1 MEPKILSIRGARMH
15 NLKNISV
22 DLPRNQ
28 LVVFTGLSGSGK
40 STLAFDTLYAEGQRR
55 YVESLSTYARQ
66 FLGQMDKPD
75 VDSLE
80 GLSPAVSIEQKTT
93 SKNPRSTVGTVTEIY
108 DHLRLLYARCGRPHC
123 PECGSEIQ
131 AQSIEDM
138 VNSLLAE
145 PEGTKVMLL
154 APVVTDRKGRH
165 EQLLS
170 RIRKEGF
177 VRLRINGEMYHA
189 DEMLSLDKN
198 KRHTIEVVVDR
209 LVVKS
214 AIRRRLSDSVSTAVK
229 LTDGFLLVHYPDLQK
244 EQLYSEHAACHACG
258 ISMPQISTQLFSFNN
273 PQGACPQCGG
283 LGVNQF
289 FDPAL
294 VVPDQ
299 SKSIIDGAIAP
310 WGWRSESTYTGQML
324 SSVAEHYG
332 FSLKTPFEKLKEQHQ
347 HVVLYGSG
355 GELIRFHYQKEKR
368 EMTSEVAFEG
378 VIPQLDRRF
387 HETQSPMI
395 RDELAKFMNEQMC
408 SQCRGARLKP
418 EALAVKVGKWSI
430 YELTCFSIG
439 SLLEKLPILPLNS
452 RERKIG
458 EPILKEI
465 VDRLSFLEDV
475 GLGYLSLD
483 RRSGTLSGG
492 EAQRIRLA
500 SQIGSRL
507 AGVLYILDEP
517 SIGLHQRDN
526 QKLINTLIEL
536 RDLGNSVIVV
546 EHDTDTILAADHVLD
561 MGPGAGVHGGEV
573 VYSGGVEGLL
583 TSEDSITGAYLSDR
597 LRIEVPDQRKSTGGK
612 KQRSLRITNAT
623 VNNLKRV
630 DAVFPLGVMTC
641 VTGVSGSGKSSLV
654 IETLY
659 RLAKKALSLK
669 KDSYETSEGGIS
681 GLNYVDK
688 IVDIDQSPIGRTPR
702 SNPATYTGVFTPIRD
717 LFARLPE
724 SRARGY
730 SPGRFS
736 FNVKGGRCEACCGEG
751 LIKIAMHFLPDIYV
765 VCERCNGKR
774 YNMETLDVQYK
785 GKNIHEVLNMTVD
798 EALEF
803 FQNIPAIHA
812 RLQTLF
818 DVGLS
823 YIKLGQSSVTLSGGE
838 AQRVKL
844 ARELSGRPSGKT
856 LYILDEP
863 TTGLHPADIQH
874 LLNVLSRLVDH
885 GNTVVVIEHNL
896 DVVKTADWIL
906 DIGPEGGDGGG
917 TIVACGTPETI
928 AENTESYTGKFLK
941 PVLERQLIAEVG

>member
-1 MEPKILSIRGARMH
+1 LSIRGARMH

-145 PEGTKVMLL
+145 PEGTKVILL
-154 APVVTDRKGRH
+154 APVVTGRKGRH
-165 EQLLS
+165 EQILA

-177 VRLRINGEMYHA
+177 VRLRVNGEMYHA
-189 DEMLSLDKN
+189 DEMLELEKN
-198 KRHTIEVVVDR
+198 KRHTIEVVIDR
-209 LVVKS
+209 LVVKP
-214 AIRRRLSDSVSTAVK
+214 AIRRRLSDSISTAVK
-229 LTDGFLLVHYPDLQK
+229 LTDGFLLVNFPDLQK
-244 EQLYSEHAACHACG
+244 EQLFSEHAACHACG

-273 PQGACPQCGG
+273 PQGACQECGG

-324 SSVAEHYG
+324 SSVADHFG
-332 FSLKTPFEKLKEQHQ
+332 FSLKAPFERLKPEYQ

-368 EMTSEVAFEG
+368 EMTSEIIFEG

-395 RDELAKFMNEQMC
+395 REELAKFMNEQVC
-408 SQCRGARLKP
+408 SQCGGARLKP

-430 YELTCFSIG
+430 HELTCFSIG
-439 SLLEKLPILPLNS
+439 NLLEELPVLPLNS

-573 VYSGGVEGLL
+573 VYSGDVQGLL
-583 TSEDSITGAYLSDR
+583 ASENSVTGAYLSDR
-597 LRIEVPDQRKSTGGK
+597 LRIEVPEKRKTVSGRKRNFLMVNNAST
-612 KQRSLRITNAT
+612 
-623 VNNLKRV
+623 NNLKNV
-630 DAVFPLGVMTC
+630 DVAFPLGVMTC

-659 RLAKKALSLK
+659 QLAKKALSMRK
-669 KDSYETSEGGIS
+669 QSYEGPDGGIS
-681 GLNYVDK
+681 GLDQVDK

-736 FNVKGGRCEACCGEG
+736 FNVKGGRCEACGGEG

-765 VCERCNGKR
+765 MCERCHGKR
-774 YNMETLDVQYK
+774 YNIETLDIQYK
-785 GKNIHEVLNMTVD
+785 GKNIHEVLNMTVE
-798 EALEF
+798 EALDF
-803 FQNIPAIHA
+803 FQNIPAIQG
-812 RLQTLF
+812 RLQTLL

-844 ARELSGRPSGKT
+844 ARELSGRPSGQT

-874 LLNVLSRLVDH
+874 LLHVLGRLVEH

-896 DVVKTADWIL
+896 DVVKTADWII

-917 TIVACGTPETI
+917 MIVACGTPETI
-928 AENTESYTGKFLK
+928 AENNESYTGRFLK
-941 PVLERQLIAEVG
+941 PVLERQLETVVG